1 MKDKIQSKIYE
12 ALGQTSALFMSQEK
26 KGTEIVMP
34 TEELNKIGNNLVID
48 ILREIRNELE
58 MCDLIMECD
67 FSDDYGTR
75 EKLKKFL
82 SKTLNI

>member
-1 MKDKIQSKIYE
+1 MKNKITSKIYE
-12 ALGQTSALFMSQEK
+12 ALGQTSALFMSQK
-26 KGTEIVMP
+26 NKGTEIVMP